1 MSRGHGTI
9 RKRIDFF
16 AGAESALPVTI
27 TDASA
32 WSSLANNA
40 LLLTVPTTTSQQAR
54 ITTLP
59 QAIPKA
65 DLLTFEALVKI
76 SGIDDDSDIRI
87 GVVSAD
93 NADPDVIAE
102 SAFFK
107 LKGKA
112 GAANAHDLFIETDD
126 GTTDNNEVATNKSVQ
141 FGVWTRFR
149 IDFANGTQSI
159 SPPGKS
165 KGGFGSVRFS
175 CERESAGNGFME
187 HIMPAEAGKHMD
199 MDAASGP
206 FSPFIQVRNLAAL
219 DAGFTFELREICLE
233 YRNY

>member
-1 MSRGHGTI
+1 MSRGHDTI

-40 LLLTVPTTTSQQAR
+40 LLLTVPTDTGQQAR

-76 SGIDDDSDIRI
+76 SAIDEDSDIRI

-107 LKGKA
+107 IAGKA
-112 GAANAHDLFIETDD
+112 GGSNAHDLFIETDD
-126 GTTDNNEVATNKSVQ
+126 GTTDNNEVATNKSAQ
-141 FGVWTRFR
+141 FGVWTRYR

-199 MDAASGP
+199 MDASSGP
-206 FSPFIQVRNLAAL
+206 FSPFIQVRNTGALA
-219 DAGFTFELREICLE
+219 AGFTFELREICLE
-233 YRNY
+233 YRNH